1 MEFGHNFKRMSKM
14 KSRNNTVRRGFMKKE
29 NYKRYTKIVVVGFC
43 VIALGILFFFTIF
56 RIKDIHKAWTDFIY
70 ILRPFVYGGVLA
82 FLLIPVCNMLDK
94 KLHRILSK
102 VVKTEKHRD
111 KICEGVSIFLSVI
124 FAFTVVITLLYLVI
138 PQVYT
143 SLIRIIQELPDKITQ
158 SVNWLE
164 KIIAKNPVI
173 DEYLNKISGTI
184 DTNFK
189 TWVNSTIIPSI
200 QSVLNGFSIGVFSVV
215 NFIKDI
221 FIGVIVAIYILSNRE
236 KFSSQAKKIIYST
249 FSVKK
254 ANAILD
260 ETRFA
265 NKVFGGFVNG
275 KILDS
280 LIIAVLCF
288 IFMYTAKMPYPML
301 ISVIIG
307 VTNIIPFFGPFIG
320 AIPSGLLILLISPIK
335 CLYFG
340 IFILILQ
347 QFDGNILGPKI
358 LGDSIGLDSFWVL
371 FSIIFFGGIF
381 GFVGMVLGVP
391 IFAVIQDIVK
401 RIINNSLNKKKLST
415 IRNNYDGLQKIDEE
429 NKYHYYD

>member
-1 MEFGHNFKRMSKM
+1 MRKENFKQ
-14 KSRNNTVRRGFMKKE
+14 
-29 NYKRYTKIVVVGFC
+29 YTKVVFIGFSIV
-43 VIALGILFFFTIF
+43 ALGILFFFSIF
-56 RIKDIHKAWTDFIY
+56 KIKDLHRAWVLFVH
-70 ILRPFVYGGVLA
+70 ILRPFLYGGVLA
-82 FLLIPVCNMLDK
+82 FLLIPICNMINKRLHIILK
-94 KLHRILSK
+94 KTIKSNKYR
-102 VVKTEKHRD
+102 E
-111 KICEGVSIFLSVI
+111 KICGVLSIFFSVI
-124 FAFTVVITLLYLVI
+124 FAIAVIVTILYLVI

-143 SLIRIIQELPDKITQ
+143 SLMGIIQELPEKITE
-158 SVNWLE
+158 SVNWA
-164 KIIAKNPVI
+164 KITIAKNPI
-173 DEYLNKISGTI
+173 LNDYLEKISGTI
-184 DTNFK
+184 DVNFK

-200 QSVLNGFSIGVFSVV
+200 QSVVSGFSIGVFGII

-221 FIGVIVAIYILSNRE
+221 FVGIIVAVYILSNRK
-236 KFSSQAKKIIYST
+236 KFVSQSKKIVFSCFST
-249 FSVKK
+249 KK

-260 ETRFA
+260 EMRFA

-280 LIIAVLCF
+280 FIIGVLCF
-288 IFMYTAKMPYPML
+288 IFMYIAKMPYAML

-320 AIPSGLLILLISPIK
+320 AIPAGLLILLISPVK

-381 GFVGMVLGVP
+381 GFLGMVLGVP
-391 IFAVIQDIVK
+391 TFAVIQDIIK
-401 RIINNSLNKKKLST
+401 RLINNSLRKKELST
-415 IRNNYDGLQKIDEE
+415 IRDSYNNLQKIDEE